1 MVSHGEPM
9 SVVPFG
15 QAASGSRA
23 DELSITLLG
32 ATGSIGS
39 STLDLVRKNRG
50 RFRVEAVTAQ
60 RSAAALAQL
69 ARDVGARLA
78 VVGDHGCY
86 GELKDA
92 LANSGIE
99 AAGGEDAVVDAARRP
114 AQWVMAAI
122 TGAAGL
128 RPTMTALE
136 RGATVALANKEC
148 LVCAGALFMRR
159 AQETG
164 AVVLP
169 VDSEHNAIFQALSAG
184 RRADVSRIVLTASGG
199 PFRSASLDQMRAATV
214 QQALR
219 HPNWSM
225 GAKITI
231 DSATMMNKGLEL
243 IEAHH
248 LFGFGSDQ
256 IDIIVHPQS
265 IVHGIVEYRD
275 GSLIA
280 QLGPPDMRVPI
291 ANCLAWPERMAGAAR
306 LDFSQMATLT
316 FEAPDP
322 VRFPALALARHA
334 LRTGNGVPTVLN
346 AANEIAVHEFIG
358 GRLGFAGIAALVD
371 ATIDAAGGRGIMREP
386 TSVDD
391 AIAVDHISRSLARS
405 LLPEIAVKAF

>member
-1 MVSHGEPM
+1 MGSHGEPM

-69 ARDVGARLA
+69 AREVGARLA

-99 AAGGEDAVVDAARRP
+99 AAAGEDAVVDAARRP

-184 RRADVSRIVLTASGG
+184 RRADVSRIILTASGG

-225 GAKITI
+225 GAKVTI

-405 LLPEIAVKAF
+405 LLPEIVVKAF

>member
-1 MVSHGEPM
+1 MASHGEPM

-15 QAASGSRA
+15 QAASGSRV

-99 AAGGEDAVVDAARRP
+99 ASAGEDAVVDAALRP

-184 RRADVSRIVLTASGG
+184 RRADVSRIILTASGG
-199 PFRSASLDQMRAATV
+199 PFRSASLDQMRVATV

-225 GAKITI
+225 GAKVTI

-306 LDFSQMATLT
+306 LDFGQMATLT

>member
-1 MVSHGEPM
+1 M

-15 QAASGSRA
+15 QAVSGSRA

-69 ARDVGARLA
+69 AREVGARLA

-99 AAGGEDAVVDAARRP
+99 AAAGEDAVVDAACRP

-136 RGATVALANKEC
+136 RGATIALANKEC

-184 RRADVSRIVLTASGG
+184 RRADVSRIILTASGG
-199 PFRSASLDQMRAATV
+199 PFRSASLDQMRTATV

-225 GAKITI
+225 GAKVTI

-306 LDFSQMATLT
+306 LDFNQMATLT

>member
-1 MVSHGEPM
+1 MTG
-9 SVVPFG
+9 VPLDRT
-15 QAASGSRA
+15 QATPHNGV
-23 DELSITLLG
+23 LSMTVLG
-32 ATGSIGS
+32 ATGSIGT
-39 STLDLVRKNRG
+39 STLDLVRRNRD

-60 RSAAALAQL
+60 KNAAPLAGL
-69 ARDVGARLA
+69 ARECGARLA
-78 VVGDHGCY
+78 VVGDPDAY
-86 GELKDA
+86 GELKEA
-92 LANSGIE
+92 LAGSGVE
-99 AAGGEDAVVDAARRP
+99 AAAGEDAIVEAASRP

-136 RGATVALANKEC
+136 RGATIALANKEC

-159 AQETG
+159 AEETG
-164 AVVLP
+164 AMVLP

-184 RRADVSRIVLTASGG
+184 SRDEVSRIVLRSPPAE
-199 PFRSASLDQMRAATV
+199 PFRTASLDQMRAATV

-306 LDFSQMATLT
+306 LDFNQMATLT

-371 ATIDAAGGRGIMREP
+371 ATIDAAGGKGIMREP

>member
-1 MVSHGEPM
+1 M

-15 QAASGSRA
+15 QTVSGSRA

-39 STLDLVRKNRG
+39 STLDLVHKNRD

-60 RSAAALAQL
+60 RSAVALAQL

-99 AAGGEDAVVDAARRP
+99 ASAGEDAVVDAALRP

-184 RRADVSRIVLTASGG
+184 RRADVSRIILTASGG
-199 PFRSASLDQMRAATV
+199 PFRSASLDQMRVATV

-225 GAKITI
+225 GAKVTI

-306 LDFSQMATLT
+306 LDFGQMATLT

>member
-39 STLDLVRKNRG
+39 STLDLVRKNRD

-99 AAGGEDAVVDAARRP
+99 SAAGEDAVVDAARRP

-184 RRADVSRIVLTASGG
+184 RRADVSRIILTASGG
-199 PFRSASLDQMRAATV
+199 PFRTASLDQIRAATV

-225 GAKITI
+225 GAKVTI

>member
-1 MVSHGEPM
+1 MT
-9 SVVPFG
+9 VVPFA
-15 QAASGSRA
+15 QAKAASRA

-39 STLDLVRKNRG
+39 STLDLVRKNRD

-69 ARDVGARLA
+69 ARDLGARLA
-78 VVGDHGCY
+78 VIGDEGCY
-86 GELKDA
+86 GELKGA
-92 LANSGIE
+92 LADSGIE
-99 AAGGEDAVVDAARRP
+99 AAAGEDAIVDAARRP

-136 RGATVALANKEC
+136 RGATIALANKEC

-159 AQETG
+159 AQEAG

-184 RRADVSRIVLTASGG
+184 RRADVSRIILTASGG
-199 PFRSASLDQMRAATV
+199 PFRTASLDQMRAATV

-225 GAKITI
+225 GAKVTI

-256 IDIIVHPQS
+256 IDIVVHPQS

-306 LDFSQMATLT
+306 LDFAQMATLT

-322 VRFPALALARHA
+322 VRFPALALARQA
-334 LRTGNGVPTVLN
+334 LQAGNGAPTVLN

-358 GRLGFAGIAALVD
+358 GRLGFAGIAALVE
-371 ATIDAAGGRGIMREP
+371 ATIDAAGGEGIMREP

-391 AIAVDHISRSLARS
+391 AICVDHISRSLARR

>member
-1 MVSHGEPM
+1 MT
-9 SVVPFG
+9 VVPLA
-15 QAASGSRA
+15 QTKAATRA

-39 STLDLVRKNRG
+39 STLDLVRKARD

-60 RSAAALAQL
+60 RSAGALAQL
-69 ARDVGARLA
+69 AKDLGARLA
-78 VVGDHGCY
+78 VVGDEGCY
-86 GELKDA
+86 GELKGA

-99 AAGGEDAVVDAARRP
+99 AAAGDDAIVDAARRP

-136 RGATVALANKEC
+136 RGATIALANKEC
-148 LVCAGALFMRR
+148 LVCAGALFMQR
-159 AQETG
+159 AQEVG

-184 RRADVSRIVLTASGG
+184 RRADVSRIILTASGG
-199 PFRSASLDQMRAATV
+199 PFRTASLDEMRAATL

-225 GAKITI
+225 GAKVTI

-256 IDIIVHPQS
+256 IDIVVHPQS

-275 GSLIA
+275 GSMIA

-306 LDFSQMATLT
+306 LDFAQMATLT

-322 VRFPALALARHA
+322 VRFPALALARQA
-334 LRTGNGVPTVLN
+334 LQAGNGVPTILN
-346 AANEIAVHEFIG
+346 AANEVAVHEFIG

-371 ATIDAAGGRGIMREP
+371 ATIDAAEGRGIMREP

-405 LLPEIAVKAF
+405 LLSEIAVKTF